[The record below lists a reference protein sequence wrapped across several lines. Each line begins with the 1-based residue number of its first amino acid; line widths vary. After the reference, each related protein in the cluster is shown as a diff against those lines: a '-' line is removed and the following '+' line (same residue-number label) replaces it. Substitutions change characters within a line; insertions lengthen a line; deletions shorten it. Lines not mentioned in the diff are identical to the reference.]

1 MENNAQEVLKNEM
14 QEIYVHFDTN
24 EHYIS
29 LDNFMQTIRTYDEI
43 ANNFSESLFKT
54 KRGVKLYILP
64 PEPGSFLMTI
74 GIMVG
79 TTILTTIFADEFK
92 GFIKGL
98 TKSKKFPDGYNLG
111 DGGELFGEMLKEFME
126 KTSEEIDSIEK
137 MLPKNTNIDAAIK
150 AKSDFYI
157 MCSRNKNINGIGFDK
172 TNKDILKRCDFISR
186 SLPPKIKPLPDKEE
200 YKELIIVKSVNT
212 DEDLQWDFKD
222 LNTKESFSANIE
234 DEEFNAKLLNGQ
246 CPLKQKA
253 TPDII
258 LALVE
263 FRKKL
268 ENGKERKEAY
278 IVKEIY
284 KFNNKKLKTLPDNF
298 KLNRVKRVSDN
309 GQTKLFDTDAI

>member
-1 MENNAQEVLKNEM
+1 M
-14 QEIYVHFDTN
+14 
-24 EHYIS
+24 
-29 LDNFMQTIRTYDEI
+29 
-43 ANNFSESLFKT
+43 
-54 KRGVKLYILP
+54 
-64 PEPGSFLMTI
+64 
-74 GIMVG
+74 
-79 TTILTTIFADEFK
+79 
-92 GFIKGL
+92 
-98 TKSKKFPDGYNLG
+98 
-111 DGGELFGEMLKEFME
+111 
-126 KTSEEIDSIEK
+126 
-137 MLPKNTNIDAAIK
+137 
-150 AKSDFYI
+150 
-157 MCSRNKNINGIGFDK
+157 
-172 TNKDILKRCDFISR
+172 
-186 SLPPKIKPLPDKEE
+186 
-200 YKELIIVKSVNT
+200 IIVKSVNT